1 MTKGSTIMV
10 TFQMEKETPGTIRY
24 QEVDAKGN
32 RATGPTVKVGTLY
45 IKKTTLGSDVPAR
58 LQVQITAQ

>member
-1 MTKGSTIMV
+1 MTKNQSLTIH
-10 TFQMEKETPGTIRY
+10 FAMEKETPGTIRY

-32 RATGPTVKVGTLY
+32 RATGPAVKVGTLY